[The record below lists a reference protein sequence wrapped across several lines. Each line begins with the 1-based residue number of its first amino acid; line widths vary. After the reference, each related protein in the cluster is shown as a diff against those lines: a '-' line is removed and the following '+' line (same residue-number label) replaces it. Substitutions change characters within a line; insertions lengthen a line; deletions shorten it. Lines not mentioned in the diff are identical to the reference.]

1 MSEMIPITLV
11 TGFLGSGKTTLL
23 EEIFKKNHQRKIIYL
38 VNDYTVRDVDGN
50 FFSKDDRKVLSVYG
64 GSIFC
69 TCKGSEFVNKLNDV
83 GEMEKEI
90 DNPID
95 GLVIEASGIANPS
108 VIQSLLVDSGM
119 DRFYRLNNIISV
131 TDPISLPKLKQ
142 TLPNIVQQI
151 KTAKHIILN
160 KSDLVSNS
168 AVEDV
173 VLEIK
178 KINNKS
184 QIHVTKYCRINFN
197 PLDSDEKRFGE
208 LSSDS
213 VHGEDPA
220 YAKYSIQIHR
230 PINLD
235 RLKQLLKEN
244 PNTFYRIKGI
254 FLDDNEKLQNL
265 DYSVSSGLNLYP
277 PQSRGQPHLEFI
289 FAGENREKIIGELRL
304 FSREGFIKEV

>member
-1 MSEMIPITLV
+1 M
-11 TGFLGSGKTTLL
+11 
-23 EEIFKKNHQRKIIYL
+23 
-38 VNDYTVRDVDGN
+38 
-50 FFSKDDRKVLSVYG
+50 DRMPDQSL
-64 GSIFC
+64 
-69 TCKGSEFVNKLNDV
+69 
-83 GEMEKEI
+83 
-90 DNPID
+90 D

-119 DRFYRLNNIISV
+119 NRFYRLKNIISV
-131 TDPISLPKLKQ
+131 TDPISFPTLQQ

-151 KTAKHIILN
+151 KSANHIILN
-160 KSDLVSNS
+160 KSDIVSTN
-168 AVEDV
+168 AIEDV

-230 PINLD
+230 PLNLD
-235 RLKQLLKEN
+235 RLKQLLKRN
-244 PNTFYRIKGI
+244 PNAFYRIKGI
-254 FLDDNEKLQNL
+254 ILDENENLQNL
-265 DYSVSSGLNLYP
+265 DYSVSSGLYLYP
-277 PQSRGQPHLEFI
+277 QQSKDQPHLEFI